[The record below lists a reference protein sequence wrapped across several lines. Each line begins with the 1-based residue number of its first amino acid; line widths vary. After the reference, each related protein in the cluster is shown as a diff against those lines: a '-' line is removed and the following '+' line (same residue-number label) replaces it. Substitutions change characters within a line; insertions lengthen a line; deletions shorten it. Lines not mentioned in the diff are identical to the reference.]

1 MLNLVL
7 KNCLFGA
14 LKLIKNANPNKY
26 SYSGYKIGLYFRSL
40 FSMLNFDWGKI
51 AIIFG
56 VDMSSSVH
64 ADNKKK
70 DILILGKGNTKELDN
85 TSLRSEAKHSI
96 NFSRSERKFCLSFH
110 YNGSKSFLYVHAT
123 KIHQLK
129 AKDSEIK
136 RYRLL
141 LGNISKDFSVDNIK
155 KTGLNGNV
163 YDFNVDYNA
172 IDTNNIIDIHK
183 YLMKEH
189 DMK

>member
-26 SYSGYKIGLYFRSL
+26 SYSGYKIGLYFCSL

-70 DILILGKGNTKELDN
+70 DILILGKGNTKGLDN
-85 TSLRSEAKHSI
+85 TSLRS
-96 NFSRSERKFCLSFH
+96 
-110 YNGSKSFLYVHAT
+110 
-123 KIHQLK
+123 
-129 AKDSEIK
+129 D
-136 RYRLL
+136 
-141 LGNISKDFSVDNIK
+141 
-155 KTGLNGNV
+155 
-163 YDFNVDYNA
+163 
-172 IDTNNIIDIHK
+172 
-183 YLMKEH
+183 
-189 DMK
+189 